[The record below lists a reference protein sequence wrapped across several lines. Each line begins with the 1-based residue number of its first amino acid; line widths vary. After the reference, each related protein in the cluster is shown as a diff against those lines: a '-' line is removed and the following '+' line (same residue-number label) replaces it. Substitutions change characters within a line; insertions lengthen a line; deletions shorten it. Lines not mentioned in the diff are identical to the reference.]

1 MSANQLYVKTSYA
14 ITHCH
19 PRVYAGSLHQAT
31 ENSDN
36 AMWAAEMFR
45 AAKLGH
51 ENKVSRLLDA
61 DPTLLE
67 KEDCDGNLPLM
78 LAAQAGHLGVVKLL
92 VHRGAS
98 INASGEG
105 QLTALHYAAVNG
117 HAEIVAFLV
126 STGAQPNVCSCL
138 DTTPLMMAAR
148 NGHLGVVQML
158 LEHMGGR
165 GLDDEDQIERT
176 ALIHAAEGG
185 HEDMVAFILGRGAQ
199 AGITS
204 TAAAVALVTAVC
216 RGHLGMCTMLAQHI
230 EEQHGHEDSTNL
242 YATALF
248 KAASNG
254 YEELVAFLLGR
265 GARADIRDGRGT
277 TPLIKAAAY
286 GYMGVV
292 QMLLPHTGTRGL
304 EENDDRGETALYAAA
319 ENGHEAM
326 VAFLLRQGARAD
338 VRNILGA
345 TPVMA
350 AAGATHL
357 GVVKLLLQHRGGE
370 GLAERDGLGD
380 SVLHCAVGDA
390 YRFSWRHRERDPIRE
405 HLVQFLLCAG
415 VDARATNRNGQTP
428 HEIAVAKNHVGC
440 VRVFEVGVQHT
451 HSKRAQ
457 EMQQCVPFL
466 SINSLDVSIRGSH

>member
-1 MSANQLYVKTSYA
+1 
-14 ITHCH
+14 
-19 PRVYAGSLHQAT
+19 
-31 ENSDN
+31 
-36 AMWAAEMFR
+36 MWAAEMFR

-61 DPTLLE
+61 DPTLLG
-67 KEDCDGNLPLM
+67 KEDDDGNFPLM
-78 LAAQAGHLGVVKLL
+78 LTAQAGHLGVVKLL

-105 QLTALHYAAVNG
+105 QLTALHYAALDG
-117 HAEIVAFLV
+117 HAEIVAFLL
-126 STGAQPNVCSCL
+126 SKGAQANVCSCL
-138 DTTPLMMAAR
+138 DLTPLMMAAR
-148 NGHLGVVQML
+148 KGHLGVVQML

-185 HEDMVAFILGRGAQ
+185 HEDMVAFILSRGAQ

-230 EEQHGHEDSTNL
+230 EEQHGHQDATNL
-242 YATALF
+242 YAAALF
-248 KAASNG
+248 KAAING

-286 GYMGVV
+286 GYMRVV

-304 EENDDRGETALYAAA
+304 EENDDSGETALYAAA

-326 VAFLLRQGARAD
+326 VTFLLRQGARAD
-338 VRNILGA
+338 VRNMLGA
-345 TPVMA
+345 TPLMA
-350 AAGATHL
+350 ASGGAHL
-357 GVVKLLLQHRGGE
+357 EVVKLLLQHRGGE
-370 GLAERDGLGD
+370 GLAERDPWGSG
-380 SVLHCAVGDA
+380 VLHFAVEDA
-390 YRFSWRHRERDPIRE
+390 CRFSWRHRERGPSRE

-415 VDARATNRNGQTP
+415 ADARATDMNGQTP
-428 HEIAVAKNHVGC
+428 YANAVANNHVGC
-440 VRVFEVGVQHT
+440 VRVFEVGGQHT
-451 HSKRAQ
+451 HLKRAQ

-466 SINSLDVSIRGSH
+466 SFTSAVYQSGVHIKQDTNLGA